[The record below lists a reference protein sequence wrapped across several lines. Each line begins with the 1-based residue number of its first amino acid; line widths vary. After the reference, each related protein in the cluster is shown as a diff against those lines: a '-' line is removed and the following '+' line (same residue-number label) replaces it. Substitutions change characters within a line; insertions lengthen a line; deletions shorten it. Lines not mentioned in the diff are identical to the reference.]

1 MDEVICFT
9 FFFPETETLT
19 AWSPNSFLQDAEEEK
34 QDMKLETESI
44 SPVTFRALDH
54 VLLEL

>member
-1 MDEVICFT
+1 MKLFALL